1 MYKKIVRLYNL
12 IISYFLHPNKIVL
25 AYINKLF
32 VIDFHA
38 PGAQGGTGGW

>member
-1 MYKKIVRLYNL
+1 MHKKYIRLFILIVSNL
-12 IISYFLHPNKIVL
+12 LHTNENVL
-25 AYINKLF
+25 TYINKLF